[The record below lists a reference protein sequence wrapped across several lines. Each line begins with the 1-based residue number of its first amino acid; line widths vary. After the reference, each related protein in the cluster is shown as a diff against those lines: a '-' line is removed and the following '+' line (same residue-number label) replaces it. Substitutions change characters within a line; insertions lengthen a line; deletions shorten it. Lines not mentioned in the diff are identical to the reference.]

1 MGFLF
6 RLADYSRYLERVG
19 AASYVDVTR
28 RTDPARV
35 AAVWDNLEAVR
46 REHGAPW
53 VVQLWTKD
61 LARAMALGR
70 PALERLVAGGATL
83 AVQLTVTGL
92 AGSRWEPGNEAAPF
106 GGVEAFAALA
116 GGPPSH
122 VAWRF
127 DPVIPGVHDPARFR
141 RLADR
146 AAALGVGRC
155 VVNFVAP
162 PGRYS
167 RVDARLAPALPGWAE
182 GLPDYDEAW
191 RAEVAADL
199 LGAARERGLSL
210 AVCAESAGLAG
221 RVPGLGRA
229 ACGDH
234 AWFVTLSGR
243 DPGRARGRGSRPGCG
258 CAPYFDVGAYGQWRR
273 CHRCLYCYA
282 G

>member
-1 MGFLF
+1 VGFVF
-6 RLADYSRYLERVG
+6 RLEDYPRYLERVG
-19 AASYVDVTR
+19 AASYVDATR

-35 AAVWDNLEAVR
+35 AVVWENLEALR

-61 LARAMALGR
+61 LAGAAALGR
-70 PALERLVAGGATL
+70 PVLERLVGGGATL

-92 AGSRWEPGNEAAPF
+92 AGTHWEPGLAAAPF
-106 GGVEAFAALA
+106 DGVAAFAALA
-116 GGPPSH
+116 GGARH
-122 VAWRF
+122 VTWRF
-127 DPVIPGVHDPARFR
+127 DPVIPGVHRPERFR
-141 RLADR
+141 RLADE
-146 AAALGVGRC
+146 AAALGVERG

-162 PGRYS
+162 PGRYG
-167 RVDARLAPALPGWAE
+167 RVDTRLATALPGWAQ
-182 GLPDYDEAW
+182 GMAGYDDGW

-210 AVCAESAGLAG
+210 AVCAESSGLVA

-234 AWFVTLSGR
+234 AWFAALAGR
-243 DPGRARGRGSRPGCG
+243 YPGRAPSPRGSRPGCG